1 MPIDFDIDLE
11 MAIMER
17 EAYERVV
24 AKMRAS
30 QLGEAWV
37 GLDDRRAEL
46 SPIRGSDR
54 RSGRDA
60 QV

>member
-1 MPIDFDIDLE
+1 MPSDFDLDLE

-24 AKMRAS
+24 AKMRAE

-37 GLDDRRAEL
+37 GLDDRRAEH
-46 SPIRGSDR
+46 SPMRGADR
-54 RSGRDA
+54 RERVA
-60 QV
+60 A